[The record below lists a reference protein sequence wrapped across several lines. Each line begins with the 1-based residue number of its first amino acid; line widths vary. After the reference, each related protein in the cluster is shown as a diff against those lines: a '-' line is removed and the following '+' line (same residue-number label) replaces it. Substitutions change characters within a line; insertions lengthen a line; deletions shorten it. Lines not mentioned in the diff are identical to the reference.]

1 MVCKKIHYLLVF
13 VKATFISKN
22 TRKMYVHT
30 TIFSKLYFLGVQY
43 IVSNILIVLT
53 AQMEIE
59 PYSVLE
65 VEKSTYKNYELIT
78 SPTI

>member
-13 VKATFISKN
+13 GKSTFISKN
-22 TRKMYVHT
+22 TRKMYVYT

-65 VEKSTYKNYELIT
+65 IEKVHVRIMNS
-78 SPTI
+78 

>member
-1 MVCKKIHYLLVF
+1 MGLAPTKEAVTSKKSVP
-13 VKATFISKN
+13 N
-22 TRKMYVHT
+22 VHT
-30 TIFSKLYFLGVQY
+30 TILLKLYFLGVQY

-65 VEKSTYKNYELIT
+65 IEKKYI
-78 SPTI
+78 